1 MSHATLDDFIDAL
14 TSAAVASPVRASQT
28 IWDLTT
34 AFFADR
40 GFDKLIYLDSRPDAV
55 TMLTTLPPAWVSRY
69 HKRGYARIDPFL
81 THCGATMRP
90 IATGIAY
97 ADSHSA
103 LSPAQVQM
111 ISEASEFGFNAGFS
125 STIRL
130 HGPGGMTGWN
140 IGSSRGGA
148 EVDRLRAL
156 HETDLRL
163 ASIHAHRVLRACQ
176 FNALSPREEQ
186 CLSLL
191 ASGLRT
197 KEIARTLSLS
207 PASVEL
213 YLRNARKKLGAA
225 TREQAI
231 AIAMDRHLLRVG

>member
-1 MSHATLDDFIDAL
+1 MGRATLDDFIDAV
-14 TSAAVASPVRASQT
+14 TGTAVSSPARAGAA

-34 AFFADR
+34 AFFAER
-40 GFDKLIYLDSRPDAV
+40 GFDKVIYLDARPNAV
-55 TMLTTLPPAWVSRY
+55 TMMTTLSPDWVSRY
-69 HKRGYARIDPFL
+69 QDRGYARIDPFL
-81 THCGATMRP
+81 THCGATLRP

-103 LSPAQVQM
+103 LSPAQVKM

-130 HGPGGMTGWN
+130 HGPAGMTGWN
-140 IGSSRGGA
+140 IGSSLCGA
-148 EVDRLRAL
+148 EVDRLRAA
-156 HETDLRL
+156 HEVDMRL
-163 ASIHAHRVLRACQ
+163 ASLHAHRMLRACK

-191 ASGLRT
+191 ASGMRT
-197 KEIARTLSLS
+197 KEIARSLTLS

-213 YLRNARKKLGAA
+213 YLRNARQKLGAT

-231 AIAMDRHLLRVG
+231 AIAMDGHLLGTG